1 MTQVS
6 QFGLDN
12 PNDIQLE
19 NLSDL
24 SEDENRDDEIKKV
37 LEEALSNETFDY
49 DSEDSSHVG
58 SRSSSVNHNDSNI
71 TSFLSNK
78 DSSQIFL
85 NGKVNGAQ
93 NRLVSNGMNLN
104 MLPNAIAESPGN
116 YTYPLNINE
125 KNGSSNS
132 AINGHGQL
140 KVNGSILNGAS
151 VPNSTKPKKQVTIVE
166 MVQKNR
172 ENEEIEDSNPTIS
185 LLHQNHCP
193 RNENGGHVDGELWL
207 ASENKEE
214 QMKTL
219 LNIRERQIH
228 RGEEEIVKLQKDK
241 RSLNHQIG
249 LMKTEM
255 VQMKSQ
261 QEDAEKFAQMKD
273 QECEYLKTKLRE
285 AIEEYEKAKRGQI
298 AAHDEVSKLNSEID
312 KFKQE
317 VQLLSSIG
325 SSTQQA
331 EVSDVVRQLREK
343 HAADF
348 VAWKKVVT
356 ELEGQLRTFKRQQQ
370 LLMEESFVGTKI
382 NASCQTEESTQSQI
396 NTHPIYDIRRKEK
409 TQIAILEDAD
419 DGDFLIKEKKIIS
432 MNEKFEEL
440 KREFQEER
448 SQLVE
453 SYEKEIDQYRQRL
466 ASLPNELYH
475 IWEKTQK
482 ELGLQ
487 ATFDTR
493 PICVD
498 AFTSPAETDEIE
510 GDERYTEVTNS
521 NPTPQLQDAAVQV
534 DFAISVESKDGETQ
548 HGRLTNSSSRDVSSI
563 LVQTDDKA
571 ISNAVIQTDETLET
585 YKILAQLLES
595 WSTEVQIAKSNE
607 EEMTLKCRESEE
619 ELHKFRKQF
628 KLLQKVATKCRK
640 ESKRREEAF
649 KKQIDDMKTRYMEVL
664 QQLDEK
670 LEIVA

>member
-24 SEDENRDDEIKKV
+24 SEDENREDEIKKV
-37 LEEALSNETFDY
+37 LEALSNETFDY

-58 SRSSSVNHNDSNI
+58 SRSSSVNHNGSNA

-78 DSSQIFL
+78 EESQIFV
-85 NGKVNGAQ
+85 NGKVNGL
-93 NRLVSNGMNLN
+93 NNNGGLLNGVNLN
-104 MLPNAIAESPGN
+104 MLPNAIGESPGIGN
-116 YTYPLNINE
+116 YAYPMNINT
-125 KNGSSNS
+125 KTGNMNT
-132 AINGHGQL
+132 AINGQL
-140 KVNGSILNGAS
+140 KVNGSILNGNSAS
-151 VPNSTKPKKQVTIVE
+151 AVPNPTKPKKQVTIVE

-172 ENEEIEDSNPTIS
+172 DAEEMEESNPTIS
-185 LLHQNHCP
+185 LLHKDHCP
-193 RNENGGHVDGELWL
+193 RNNENGGHVDGEMWL
-207 ASENKEE
+207 AAENKEE

-255 VQMKSQ
+255 VQIKSQ
-261 QEDAEKFAQMKD
+261 QEDAEKFAHLKE

-298 AAHDEVSKLNSEID
+298 AAHDEVSQMNSEID
-312 KFKQE
+312 KLKQE

-356 ELEGQLRTFKRQQQ
+356 ELEGQLRTYKRQQQ

-382 NASCQTEESTQSQI
+382 NAGCQTEESTHSQV
-396 NTHPIYDIRRKEK
+396 NTHQVSDIKSKEK
-409 TQIAILEDAD
+409 TQIAIMEDA
-419 DGDFLIKEKKIIS
+419 G
-432 MNEKFEEL
+432 
-440 KREFQEER
+440 
-448 SQLVE
+448 
-453 SYEKEIDQYRQRL
+453 
-466 ASLPNELYH
+466 
-475 IWEKTQK
+475 
-482 ELGLQ
+482 
-487 ATFDTR
+487 

-498 AFTSPAETDEIE
+498 AFTSPAETDEIQRDDQLSKGLE
-510 GDERYTEVTNS
+510 
-521 NPTPQLQDAAVQV
+521 LQDAAVQV
-534 DFAISVESKDGETQ
+534 NLSCVVTSKDGETQ
-548 HGRLTNSSSRDVSSI
+548 LDRLVNSNSSQRDVSSI
-563 LVQTDDKA
+563 VTQTDVKA

-595 WSTEVQIAKSNE
+595 WSTEVQIAKANE

-649 KKQIDDMKTRYMEVL
+649 KKQIAEMKTRYMEVL
-664 QQLDEK
+664 QQLNEK